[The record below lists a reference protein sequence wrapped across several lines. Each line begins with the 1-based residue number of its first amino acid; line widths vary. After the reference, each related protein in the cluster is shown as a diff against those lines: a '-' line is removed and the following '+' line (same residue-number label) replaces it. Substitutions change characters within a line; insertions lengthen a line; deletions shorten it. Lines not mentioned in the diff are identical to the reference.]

1 MRETRARQLLVA
13 EARRLALLHE
23 VVADD
28 ITAGQAD
35 TDGRPASETR
45 GPAAAS
51 VTLEHEVEESLRVA
65 IDDERAEVAFALA
78 RLDSGTFGTCV
89 ACGATIPDA
98 RLEVVPATRF
108 CVGCEAIGERG
119 QADLP
124 MIDTILRAALRE
136 VEGWADEGPDE
147 DDVVVPAPEEDAVHR
162 TTTSGRTEDR
172 EGAST

>member
-13 EARRLALLHE
+13 EARRLALLHQ
-23 VVADD
+23 AIAGD

-35 TDGRPASETR
+35 TDGPAASDTR

-78 RLDSGTFGTCV
+78 RLDAGTFGTCV
-89 ACGATIPDA
+89 ACGETISDA

-108 CVGCEAIGERG
+108 CIGCEAIGERG

-124 MIDTILRAALRE
+124 LIDTILRAALRE
-136 VEGWADEGPDE
+136 VDGWADDGPDE
-147 DDVVVPAPEEDAVHR
+147 DDVVVPAPEEAAVHR
-162 TTTSGRTEDR
+162 ATASGR
-172 EGAST
+172 A